1 MQRPNR
7 TTLVWFVLFC
17 SISRLDSG
25 LKEDRGKKRITDF
38 PFLEEIAQADFNGP
52 GSILTAS
59 GGIDSINGF
68 DWFPKKMCLQPVG
81 KLVGNVV
88 IFLGAGARKFSWLLM
103 ESGGEDE
110 GCA

>member
-1 MQRPNR
+1 M
-7 TTLVWFVLFC
+7 
-17 SISRLDSG
+17 
-25 LKEDRGKKRITDF
+25 
-38 PFLEEIAQADFNGP
+38 EEIAQADFNGP